1 MVTIQDLIK
10 DEQEAIEGYNTFL
23 SQGVCNPKMIPI
35 VKRIIRDEERHIRE
49 LKLMQKMKVV

>member
-10 DEQEAIEGYNTFL
+10 DEQEAIDGYTTFL
-23 SQGVCNPKMIPI
+23 NQGVCNPKMIPI

-49 LKLMQKMKVV
+49 LKRLQKLRSV